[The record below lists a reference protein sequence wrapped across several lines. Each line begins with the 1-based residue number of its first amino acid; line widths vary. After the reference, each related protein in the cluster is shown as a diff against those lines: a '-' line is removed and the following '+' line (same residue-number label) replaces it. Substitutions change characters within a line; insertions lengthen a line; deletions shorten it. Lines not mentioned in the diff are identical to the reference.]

1 MREKKK
7 FKMPGKSRVAFNIVN
22 YGVFGLLAFAC
33 IYPLWYIF
41 IYAISDPMRSAVETV
56 IIYPLGFSLNNLTQM
71 LQMEGIFRALFNS
84 VARTVLG
91 TICTVSCCT
100 LLGFVFTKRNFP
112 ARTFLYRM
120 LIVTMYVSG
129 GMIPTY
135 IVYRGYGLVNNFF
148 VYIIPGLISA
158 YYVILIKTYMES
170 IPPSLEESAL
180 LDGAGYLTVLIRI
193 IAPMSKPILATI
205 AVYAAV
211 GQWNAWF
218 DNHVYNFARKD
229 LEVLQYKLYK
239 YLNEADRIVK
249 QMMESNSDVNLENII
264 TPFGLRMTVTLI
276 TVIPILLV
284 YPFLQRY
291 IIKGIMIGAVKG

>member
-1 MREKKK
+1 MQKKKK
-7 FKMPGKSRVAFNIVN
+7 FKMPSKSRVAFNIVN
-22 YGVFGLLAFAC
+22 YGLFGLLAFAC

-41 IYAISDPMRSAVETV
+41 IYAISDPIRSAAETV
-56 IIYPLGFSLNNLTQM
+56 IVYPLGFSLSNIEKM
-71 LQMEGIFRALFNS
+71 LQMEGIFRAIFNS

-91 TICTVSCCT
+91 TICTVFCCT
-100 LLGFVFTKRNFP
+100 LLGYVFTKQHFP

-120 LIVTMYVSG
+120 VIITMYVGG

-135 IVYRGYGLVNNFF
+135 IVYRGYGLLNNFW

-158 YYVILIKTYMES
+158 YYVILIKTYIES
-170 IPPSLEESAL
+170 IPISLEESAL
-180 LDGAGYLTVLIRI
+180 IDGASYLTVLTRI
-193 IAPMSKPILATI
+193 IFPMSKPIVATI

-218 DNHVYNFARKD
+218 DNHIYNFARKE
-229 LEVLQYKLYK
+229 LEVMQYKLYK
-239 YLNEADRIVK
+239 YLNEAERIIA
-249 QMMESNSDVNLENII
+249 QMQESSSSVSLEHMI
-264 TPFGLRMTVTLI
+264 TPFGLRMTVTLV
-276 TVIPILLV
+276 TVIPILVV

>member
-1 MREKKK
+1 
-7 FKMPGKSRVAFNIVN
+7 MPGRSRVAFNIFN
-22 YGVFGLLAFAC
+22 YALFGLFTFMC

-41 IYAISDPMRSAVETV
+41 IYAVSEPAKSAVETV
-56 IIYPLGFSLNNLTQM
+56 ILWPLGFSLRNLEQT
-71 LQMEGIFRALFNS
+71 LQMEGIFRSILLS

-91 TICTVSCCT
+91 TCCTVFSCT
-100 LLGFVFTKRNFP
+100 LLGYVFTKQHFP

-135 IVYRGYGLVNNFF
+135 LVYRAYGLLNSFW
-148 VYIIPGLISA
+148 VYIIPSMISA
-158 YYVILIKTYMES
+158 YYVILIKTFIES
-170 IPPSLEESAL
+170 IPISLEESAR
-180 LDGAGYLTVLIRI
+180 LDGASYFTVLTRI
-193 IAPMSKPILATI
+193 IFPMSKPIVATI

-218 DNHVYNFARKD
+218 DNHIYNFATKE

-239 YLNEADRIVK
+239 FLNEADRLAK
-249 QMMESNSDVNLENII
+249 ELQESSQEINIEDLL

-291 IIKGIMIGAVKG
+291 IVKGIMIGAVKG